1 MSMAN
6 VRVLPDAASVA
17 ATAAELFVA
26 SATKALAERDRWTCA
41 LSGGSTPRATYELLA
56 RPPLVDRVNWR
67 AVHLFWGDERHV
79 PPDDPDS
86 NYRMVFEALLKH
98 VPIPADHVHR
108 VPAELPSAADAAAA
122 YEDTLRTIFK
132 LGPGDLPRLDF
143 VLLGMGPDGHTA
155 SLFPGTPALS
165 EQRALVV
172 ANPVAKLH
180 TDRITLTLPVLNNAR
195 EIVFLVTGQEKAA
208 TLAAVLQGERQ
219 PDELP
224 SQLIQPVDGSLT
236 WLVDTAA
243 AAQIG

>member
-1 MSMAN
+1 MAN
-6 VRVLPDAASVA
+6 VRVLPDAAAVA
-17 ATAAELFVA
+17 AAAAELFVA
-26 SATKALAERDRWTCA
+26 SAAKALTERESWTCA

-56 RPPLVDRVNWR
+56 RPPLVDRVNWGS
-67 AVHLFWGDERHV
+67 VHLFWGDERHV

-86 NYRMVFEALLKH
+86 NYRMVSEALLKH

-108 VPAELPSAADAAAA
+108 VLAELPSAAAAAAA
-122 YEDTLRTIFK
+122 YEDTLRAVFK
-132 LGPGDLPRLDF
+132 LGPGEFPHFDF

-155 SLFPGTPALS
+155 SLFPNTPALS
-165 EQRALVV
+165 EQQALVV
-172 ANPVAKLH
+172 ANPVAKLQ

-208 TLAAVLQGERQ
+208 PLAAVLQGERR

-224 SQLIQPVDGSLT
+224 SQSIQPVDGSLT

-243 AAQIG
+243 ADQIG